1 LRATVRLGLA
11 CNNRC
16 IFCCQDGLDTPD
28 VRSVGEEV
36 TFVGGEPL
44 LHEDLVDRVRE
55 ARGKGA
61 RAVGVQTN
69 GHRLAE
75 LAAPLARAGL
85 TDVHVSIHGAEAAV
99 HDYHTGVDGSF
110 ERLLQGAA
118 AARAEGLLVVATTVL
133 TRSNFRGL
141 GMLARL
147 LHQRGIQAWNIAVPE
162 VAGRASA
169 SFDRVIPRLGMALP
183 FALHAAT
190 LARTLGIH
198 VYFSGA
204 PLCLIHPNPFL
215 PSPPR
220 AYAAVC
226 EGCEAR
232 PNCPGV
238 DARYLARFDG
248 DELRPRYAWQP
259 TRDRLA
265 ELFVGPGELAAA
277 AVEKPAASPAAA
289 RRQLPLYGKV
299 VPAAG
304 EASPAAPK
312 KSGEALRDLFPQLFD
327 GEE

>member
-1 LRATVRLGLA
+1 MRPVFRLGLA

-16 IFCCQDGLDTPD
+16 IFCCQDGLHTADP
-28 VRSVGEEV
+28 RAHGEEL

-44 LHEDLVDRVRE
+44 LHEDLVERVRE
-55 ARGKGA
+55 ARTKGA

-69 GHRLAE
+69 GYRLAE

-110 ERLLQGAA
+110 ERLLQGVA
-118 AARAEGLLVVATTVL
+118 AARAEGFLVVATTVL
-133 TRSNFRGL
+133 TQSNFRGL
-141 GMLARL
+141 DVLARL

-162 VAGRASA
+162 VAGRALT

-183 FALHAAT
+183 FALHAAA
-190 LARTLGIH
+190 LARALGLH

-204 PLCLIHPNPFL
+204 PLCLIHPNPYL

-226 EGCEAR
+226 ESCEAR
-232 PNCPGV
+232 PHCPGV

-248 DELRPRYAWQP
+248 DELRPRYAWEP

-265 ELFVGPGELAAA
+265 ELFVGPGELAATPL
-277 AVEKPAASPAAA
+277 ETPASSPGAA

-299 VPAAG
+299 VPAAR
-304 EASPAAPK
+304 EASPAGPK
-312 KSGEALRDLFPQLFD
+312 KSGEALRELFPRLFD